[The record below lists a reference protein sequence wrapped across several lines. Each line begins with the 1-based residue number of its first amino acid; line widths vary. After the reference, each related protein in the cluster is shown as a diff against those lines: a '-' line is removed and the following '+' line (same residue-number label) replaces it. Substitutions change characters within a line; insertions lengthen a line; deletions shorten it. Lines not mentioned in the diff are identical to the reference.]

1 MRVALVHDWLD
12 TWGGGE
18 NVLVEFLRLF
28 PGADVYTLVD
38 FLAPAER
45 ARLPGARDPDLGAA
59 APAAARS
66 ARSATPRCC
75 GRR

>member
-38 FLAPAER
+38 FLSPSDR
-45 ARLPGARDPDLGAA
+45 ARLPGARIRTSVLQRFRR
-59 APAAARS
+59 RS

>member
-1 MRVALVHDWLD
+1 MNAMRVALVHDWLD

-38 FLAPAER
+38 FLAPAAR
-45 ARLPGARDPDLGAA
+45 APHVLAGGRLSVQLLEPPAAIVDGGGAA
-59 APAAARS
+59 
-66 ARSATPRCC
+66 
-75 GRR
+75 